1 MEHYTHSLGRF
12 GRGVVNVKSGN
23 LMLFCNDAPS
33 VGRVFDG
40 AQSRVQTPFGRGW
53 ALKLDLEKGTNFVY
67 TNGKLTSFT
76 DRHGVSYRFFYSG
89 GLLSCI
95 SYDGGLLFY
104 EYNADGMLTRVTYPD
119 GQKAELC
126 YRDVF
131 YLYDINVTD
140 TKGCGTLAVSYADYF
155 YNNKVGCIYEYVYD
169 GRERSE
175 VQFCDF
181 SNPDNVITF
190 KKNQLKNR
198 V

>member
-1 MEHYTHSLGRF
+1 MEHYTHSLGRL

-23 LMLFCNDAPS
+23 LMLFCNDTHS
-33 VGRVFDG
+33 IGRVFDG
-40 AQSRVQTPFGRGW
+40 AQSKVQTSFGRGW
-53 ALKLDLEKGTNFVY
+53 ELKLDLEKGTNFVY

-76 DRHGVSYRFFYSG
+76 DRYGTSYRFFYSG

-95 SYDGGLLFY
+95 SYDCGLLFY

-131 YLYDINVTD
+131 YLYDINITGAD
-140 TKGCGTLAVSYADYF
+140 GNGILAVSYADYF
-155 YNNKVGCIYEYVYD
+155 YNNRVGCIYEYIYD
-169 GRERSE
+169 ERERKE
-175 VQFCDF
+175 QRFVDIT
-181 SNPDNVITF
+181 NPKNIVTF
-190 KKNQLKNR
+190 ENNQIKNR